1 MWKLRKFTLTI
12 SLQKFREIDALRYKL
27 HCMLFSRNI
36 FILRVNF
43 SNFLTVPR
51 NYDHFWQIISTL
63 LLGDI
68 DYENSVQSVVHHVRE
83 KEFGSDR
90 YKFTVNEKAL

>member
-1 MWKLRKFTLTI
+1 MQCNLYLSASISRNFSLSLEGKF
-12 SLQKFREIDALRYKL
+12 QWFL
-27 HCMLFSRNI
+27 HCAKD
-36 FILRVNF
+36 
-43 SNFLTVPR
+43 
-51 NYDHFWQIISTL
+51 YDHFWQIISTL

-90 YKFTVNEKAL
+90 YKFTVNEKALWKN